1 MALGAGPGDAVF
13 CPTFTFASTAEIVP
27 MTGATPVFVDVD
39 ERTYNLD
46 VESLKRAIAF
56 AKAEGMKPAG
66 VIAVDLFGLPA
77 DYDAIEAEA
86 TRTVARKRAGPPEKL
101 DRIDE
106 TTFFADL
113 ARRQE
118 NLPIPA
124 NTSRHGNVVLTTM
137 AKDEGPYLLEWV
149 AYHHLLGF
157 TDILFLTNDCS
168 DGTDEMLDALAE
180 GRACRLDSDF
190 ALHLT
195 EGARFDV
202 GIAGLDGRS
211 LGTVTIRSG
220 DPIRGIATSG
230 QGGRSQSLGIA
241 DSVTVLARS
250 AAMADA
256 AATRLGNAVDLP
268 AHPAIRRS
276 PANRLH
282 DDSDLGAAPVVTHV
296 GPLSPADVNQALT
309 TGATAA
315 QGLRD
320 RGLIFGAALFLRDQ
334 HTVIGLPETLK
345 SLVKAP
351 EYA

>member
-1 MALGAGPGDAVF
+1 MTAQAALLPGGRLHLSHGPIDLVVGADGARDLAFRAGFDRF
-13 CPTFTFASTAEIVP
+13 GTILSELTAELPLLRRPVGTKPKGKIARAMYRAALPHADGLTTP
-27 MTGATPVFVDVD
+27 MICVAGAVAAEVLSAMVD
-39 ERTYNLD
+39 
-46 VESLKRAIAF
+46 A
-56 AKAEGMKPAG
+56 
-66 VIAVDLFGLPA
+66 
-77 DYDAIEAEA
+77 
-86 TRTVARKRAGPPEKL
+86 
-101 DRIDE
+101 
-106 TTFFADL
+106 ADL
-113 ARRQE
+113 TR
-118 NLPIPA
+118 
-124 NTSRHGNVVLTTM
+124 
-137 AKDEGPYLLEWV
+137 
-149 AYHHLLGF
+149 AYVNNGG
-157 TDILFLTNDCS
+157 DI
-168 DGTDEMLDALAE
+168 
-180 GRACRLDSDF
+180 

-202 GIAGLDGRS
+202 GIAGLDGQS
-211 LGTVTIRSG
+211 LGTATIRSS

-276 PANRLH
+276 PANQLH
-282 DDSDLGAAPVVTHV
+282 DDSDLGATPVVTHV

-320 RGLIFGAALFLRDQ
+320 RGLISGAALFLRDQ

>member
-1 MALGAGPGDAVF
+1 MTAQAALLPGGRLHLSHGPIDLVIGADGARDLAFRAGFDRF
-13 CPTFTFASTAEIVP
+13 GTILSELTAELPLLRRPVGTKPKGKIARAMYRAALPHADGLTTP
-27 MTGATPVFVDVD
+27 MICVAGAVAAEVLSAMVD
-39 ERTYNLD
+39 
-46 VESLKRAIAF
+46 
-56 AKAEGMKPAG
+56 G
-66 VIAVDLFGLPA
+66 
-77 DYDAIEAEA
+77 
-86 TRTVARKRAGPPEKL
+86 
-101 DRIDE
+101 
-106 TTFFADL
+106 ADL
-113 ARRQE
+113 TR
-118 NLPIPA
+118 
-124 NTSRHGNVVLTTM
+124 
-137 AKDEGPYLLEWV
+137 
-149 AYHHLLGF
+149 AYVNNGG
-157 TDILFLTNDCS
+157 DI
-168 DGTDEMLDALAE
+168 
-180 GRACRLDSDF
+180 

-202 GIAGLDGRS
+202 GIAGLDGQS

-230 QGGRSQSLGIA
+230 QGGRSHSLGIA

-276 PANRLH
+276 PANQLH

-296 GPLSPADVNQALT
+296 GPLSPAEVNQALT

-320 RGLIFGAALFLRDQ
+320 RGLISGTALFLRDQ

>member
-1 MALGAGPGDAVF
+1 MTAQAALLPGGRLHLSHGPIDLVIGADGARDLAFRAGFDRF
-13 CPTFTFASTAEIVP
+13 GTILSELTAELPLLRRPVGTKPKGKIARAMYRAALPHADGLTTP
-27 MTGATPVFVDVD
+27 MICVAGAVAAEVLSAMVD
-39 ERTYNLD
+39 
-46 VESLKRAIAF
+46 A
-56 AKAEGMKPAG
+56 
-66 VIAVDLFGLPA
+66 
-77 DYDAIEAEA
+77 
-86 TRTVARKRAGPPEKL
+86 
-101 DRIDE
+101 
-106 TTFFADL
+106 ADL
-113 ARRQE
+113 TR
-118 NLPIPA
+118 
-124 NTSRHGNVVLTTM
+124 
-137 AKDEGPYLLEWV
+137 
-149 AYHHLLGF
+149 AYVNNGG
-157 TDILFLTNDCS
+157 DI
-168 DGTDEMLDALAE
+168 
-180 GRACRLDSDF
+180 

-211 LGTVTIRSG
+211 LGTVTIRSN

-256 AATRLGNAVDLP
+256 AATKLGNAVDLP

-276 PANRLH
+276 PANQLH

-296 GPLSPADVNQALT
+296 GPLSTADVNQALNA
-309 TGATAA
+309 GATAA

-320 RGLIFGAALFLRDQ
+320 RGLISGAALFLRDK

>member
-1 MALGAGPGDAVF
+1 MTAQAALLPGGRLHLSHGPIDLVIGADGARDLAFRAGFDRF
-13 CPTFTFASTAEIVP
+13 GTILSELTAELPLLRRPVGTKPKGKIARAMYRAALPHADGLTTP
-27 MTGATPVFVDVD
+27 MICVAGAVAAEVLSAMVD
-39 ERTYNLD
+39 
-46 VESLKRAIAF
+46 A
-56 AKAEGMKPAG
+56 
-66 VIAVDLFGLPA
+66 
-77 DYDAIEAEA
+77 
-86 TRTVARKRAGPPEKL
+86 
-101 DRIDE
+101 
-106 TTFFADL
+106 ADL
-113 ARRQE
+113 TR
-118 NLPIPA
+118 
-124 NTSRHGNVVLTTM
+124 
-137 AKDEGPYLLEWV
+137 
-149 AYHHLLGF
+149 AYVNNGG
-157 TDILFLTNDCS
+157 DI
-168 DGTDEMLDALAE
+168 
-180 GRACRLDSDF
+180 

-195 EGARFDV
+195 AGARFDV

-211 LGTVTIRSG
+211 LGTATIRSS

-276 PANRLH
+276 PANQLH

>member
-1 MALGAGPGDAVF
+1 MTAQAALLPGGRLHLSHGPIDLVIGADGARDLAFRAGFDRF
-13 CPTFTFASTAEIVP
+13 GTILSELTAELPLLRRPVGTKPKGKIARAMYRAALPHADGLTTP
-27 MTGATPVFVDVD
+27 MICVAGAVAAEVLSAMVD
-39 ERTYNLD
+39 
-46 VESLKRAIAF
+46 A
-56 AKAEGMKPAG
+56 
-66 VIAVDLFGLPA
+66 
-77 DYDAIEAEA
+77 
-86 TRTVARKRAGPPEKL
+86 
-101 DRIDE
+101 
-106 TTFFADL
+106 ADL
-113 ARRQE
+113 TR
-118 NLPIPA
+118 
-124 NTSRHGNVVLTTM
+124 
-137 AKDEGPYLLEWV
+137 
-149 AYHHLLGF
+149 AYVNNGG
-157 TDILFLTNDCS
+157 DI
-168 DGTDEMLDALAE
+168 
-180 GRACRLDSDF
+180 

-195 EGARFDV
+195 AGARFDV

-211 LGTVTIRSG
+211 LGTVTIRSS

-230 QGGRSQSLGIA
+230 QGGRSHSLGIA

-276 PANRLH
+276 PANQLH

-296 GPLSPADVNQALT
+296 GPLSPAEVNQALT

-320 RGLIFGAALFLRDQ
+320 RGLISGAALFLRDQ

>member
-1 MALGAGPGDAVF
+1 MTAQAALFPGGRLHLSHGPIDLVIGAD
-13 CPTFTFASTAEIVP
+13 
-27 MTGATPVFVDVD
+27 GARD
-39 ERTYNLD
+39 L
-46 VESLKRAIAF
+46 AF
-56 AKAEGMKPAG
+56 
-66 VIAVDLFGLPA
+66 
-77 DYDAIEAEA
+77 
-86 TRTVARKRAGPPEKL
+86 RAGF
-101 DRIDE
+101 DRFGTILSELTGELPLLRRPVGTKPKGKIARAMYRAALPHADGL
-106 TTFFADL
+106 TTPMICVAGAVAAEVLSAMVDAADL
-113 ARRQE
+113 TR
-118 NLPIPA
+118 
-124 NTSRHGNVVLTTM
+124 
-137 AKDEGPYLLEWV
+137 
-149 AYHHLLGF
+149 AYVNNGG
-157 TDILFLTNDCS
+157 DI
-168 DGTDEMLDALAE
+168 
-180 GRACRLDSDF
+180 

-202 GIAGLDGRS
+202 GIAGLDGQS
-211 LGTVTIRSG
+211 LGTVTIRSN

-230 QGGRSQSLGIA
+230 QGGRSHSLGIA

-276 PANRLH
+276 PANQLH

-296 GPLSPADVNQALT
+296 GPLSPAEVNQALT

-320 RGLIFGAALFLRDQ
+320 RGLISGTALFLRDQ

>member
-1 MALGAGPGDAVF
+1 MTAQAALLPGGRLHLSHGPIDLVIGADGARDLAFRAGFDRF
-13 CPTFTFASTAEIVP
+13 GTILSELTAELPLLRRPVGTKPKGKIARAMYRAALPHADGLTTP
-27 MTGATPVFVDVD
+27 MICVAGAVAAEVLSAMVD
-39 ERTYNLD
+39 
-46 VESLKRAIAF
+46 A
-56 AKAEGMKPAG
+56 
-66 VIAVDLFGLPA
+66 
-77 DYDAIEAEA
+77 
-86 TRTVARKRAGPPEKL
+86 
-101 DRIDE
+101 
-106 TTFFADL
+106 ADL
-113 ARRQE
+113 TR
-118 NLPIPA
+118 
-124 NTSRHGNVVLTTM
+124 
-137 AKDEGPYLLEWV
+137 
-149 AYHHLLGF
+149 AYVNNGG
-157 TDILFLTNDCS
+157 DI
-168 DGTDEMLDALAE
+168 
-180 GRACRLDSDF
+180 

-195 EGARFDV
+195 AGARFDV

-211 LGTVTIRSG
+211 LGTVTIRSS

-230 QGGRSQSLGIA
+230 QGGRSHSLGIA

-276 PANRLH
+276 PANQLH

-296 GPLSPADVNQALT
+296 GPLSPADVNHALNA
-309 TGATAA
+309 GATAA

-320 RGLIFGAALFLRDQ
+320 RGLISGAALFLRDK